1 MAASAAA
8 LEAQLGQLRLGGSNG
23 GTGFEEIEVINLTK
37 QSSKDF
43 IAGKKILC
51 ALIMLL
57 LAVRF
62 GDDGLS

>member
-8 LEAQLGQLRLGGSNG
+8 LEAQIGQLRLGGSNG

-43 IAGKKILC
+43 LAGK
-51 ALIMLL
+51 
-57 LAVRF
+57 
-62 GDDGLS
+62 

>member
-8 LEAQLGQLRLGGSNG
+8 LEAQIGQLRLGGGAG

-43 IAGKKILC
+43 IAGKYILC
-51 ALIMLL
+51 A
-57 LAVRF
+57 VTCCQVW
-62 GDDGLS
+62 